1 LSKKSEESAKVLPGV
16 EVFLQDF
23 VHLVRGKRVGLVTNP
38 TGVDS
43 RLESTIDLFVGHSD
57 VELTALFGPEHGV
70 SGFAQAGEVIPVA
83 FDFDYGL
90 PVYSLYGQNEEV
102 DSGKLHSLDETMRL
116 FDTQDRGK
124 YLEKKML
131 ENVDALIFDLQDV
144 GTRIYTYI
152 ATMAHCMQGCT
163 HKGIDFIVLDR
174 PNPINGVAMEGPLLD
189 YPEYSSFVGMYSI
202 PVRHGLTIGELS
214 QFFNEFYLHSKVDL
228 TVIPMK
234 SWRREMW
241 FDDTGLPWIAPSPN
255 MPTLNTA
262 VVYPGQVFLEGT
274 NVSEG
279 RGTALPFELFG
290 APWIKGRELARAL
303 NRLALPGV
311 TFRETRFQPT
321 FSKYK
326 DELCQ
331 GCQIHFQERD
341 EYRPLETVLHII
353 KTVLEDYPDFVVFH
367 SGYFDAIMGNSRV
380 RTALLEGKSVESIV
394 EEFSLDLKE
403 FGRKRTPY
411 LLY

>member
-1 LSKKSEESAKVLPGV
+1 MLPGI

-23 VHLVRGKRVGLVTNP
+23 VHLVKGKRVGLVTNP

-43 RLESTIDLFVGHSD
+43 RLESTIDLFVGLSD
-57 VELTALFGPEHGV
+57 IELSALFGPEHGV
-70 SGFAQAGEVIPVA
+70 YGFAQAGEVIPVA
-83 FDFDYGL
+83 FDMNYGL
-90 PVYSLYGQNEEV
+90 PVYSLYGQNEET
-102 DSGKLHSLDETMRL
+102 DSEKLQNLDETMRL
-116 FDTQDRGK
+116 FDIQDRGK
-124 YLEKKML
+124 HPEKKML
-131 ENVDALIFDLQDV
+131 ENVDILIFDLQDV

-152 ATMAHCMQGCT
+152 ATMAHCMRGCA

-174 PNPINGVAMEGPLLD
+174 PNPINGVTMEGPLLD
-189 YPEYSSFVGMYSI
+189 YPKYSSFVGLYSI
-202 PVRHGLTIGELS
+202 PVRHGLTIGELA
-214 QFFNEFYLHSKVDL
+214 QLINAVYLPSKVNL

-234 SWRREMW
+234 SWKRKMW

-255 MPTLNTA
+255 MPTLQTT

-274 NVSEG
+274 NISEG

-290 APWIKGRELARAL
+290 APWIHGHELTRAL

-331 GCQIHFQERD
+331 GCQIHIRKRD
-341 EYRPLETVLHII
+341 EYRPLETVLHIL
-353 KTVLEDYPDFVVFH
+353 KTVLEDCPHSFIFYPQ
-367 SGYFDAIMGNSRV
+367 YFDAIMGSDRV

-394 EEFSLDLKE
+394 EKYSPDLKGFE
-403 FGRKRTPY
+403 KERKPY

>member
-1 LSKKSEESAKVLPGV
+1 VLPGI

-23 VHLVRGKRVGLVTNP
+23 VHLVKGKRVGLVTNP

-43 RLESTIDLFVGHSD
+43 RLESTIDLFVSHSD
-57 VELTALFGPEHGV
+57 IDLRALFGPEHGV
-70 SGFAQAGEVIPVA
+70 YGFAQAGEVVRVV
-83 FDFDYGL
+83 FDIDYGL
-90 PVYSLYGQNEEV
+90 PVYSLYGQNEEA
-102 DSGKLHSLDETMRL
+102 DSEKLQNLDETMRL
-116 FDTQDRGK
+116 FDTQDSGK
-124 YLEKKML
+124 YPVKKML
-131 ENVDALIFDLQDV
+131 ENVDVLIFDLQDV

-152 ATMAHCMQGCT
+152 ATMAHCMQRCAQ
-163 HKGIDFIVLDR
+163 KGIDFIVLDR
-174 PNPINGVAMEGPLLD
+174 PNPINGVSMEGPLLD

-202 PVRHGLTIGELS
+202 PVRHGLTIGELA
-214 QFFNEFYLHSKVDL
+214 QLINAVYLHSKVDL

-255 MPTLNTA
+255 MPTLQTT

-274 NVSEG
+274 NISEG

-290 APWIKGRELARAL
+290 APWIQGRELARRL
-303 NRLALPGV
+303 NRLALPGL
-311 TFRETRFQPT
+311 TFRKTFFQPT

-331 GCQIHFQERD
+331 GCQLHIRERD

-353 KTVLEDYPDFVVFH
+353 KTVLEDYPDCLFFH
-367 SGYFDAIMGNSRV
+367 AEYFDAIMGSDRI
-380 RTALLEGKSVESIV
+380 RTVLLEGKSLINIVES
-394 EEFSLDLKE
+394 FSSDLKE
-403 FGRKRTPY
+403 FENKRKSY